1 MREDATKRR
10 RLETSNSI
18 KFYTEFLPN
27 LHYIIVHIELPESSA
42 LRYTV
47 AARSDQVEL
56 FTNKG
61 RFTIPLPLNT
71 FCLSD
76 VDINIPELLS
86 KATLRLINAV
96 HEAKSGQTDHLAFFS
111 SSQLNTWPSILLCA
125 NCPAPLVHVDA
136 NRKWKDRPSETWND
150 LLDLWLCHRPHITS
164 GTDANPILPTSFDA
178 SEGAPLVSIMYFTF
192 HLRELI
198 NIEVSLSRFYFFFSS
213 WIQRGNDD
221 AYNDLHPHADT
232 RILNHMYTK

>member
-1 MREDATKRR
+1 MLAYNLCRDVTTMREDVTKRR

-27 LHYIIVHIELPESSA
+27 LHYIVVHIELAEPSA
-42 LRYTV
+42 LKYSV
-47 AARSDQVEL
+47 AAQSDQLQL

-61 RFTIPLPLNT
+61 SFTIPLPLDT

-76 VDINIPELLS
+76 IDKQIPELLS
-86 KATLRLINAV
+86 NVTLRLLNAV
-96 HEAKSGQTDHLAFFS
+96 HQAQPGRRDHLAFFS

-125 NCPAPLVHVDA
+125 NCTAPLMHVSAD
-136 NRKWKDRPSETWND
+136 RTWKDRPSDTWND

-178 SEGAPLVSIMYFTF
+178 SEGAPLVSTMYFTF
-192 HLRELI
+192 HIRELI
-198 NIEVSLSRFYFFFSS
+198 NIQV
-213 WIQRGNDD
+213 
-221 AYNDLHPHADT
+221 
-232 RILNHMYTK
+232 RI